1 MGIDTRDTEELLKEK
16 EGFGETPNEETP
28 PQQNYPLLSVAVG
41 IGIWFLSGA
50 VGGVAGGLILLWLT
64 T

>member
-1 MGIDTRDTEELLKEK
+1 MGIDTRTDEELLHAKK
-16 EGFGETPNEETP
+16 GFGETPNEETP
-28 PQQNYPLLSVAVG
+28 VAPRFPLASVLLG